1 MGAPVEEPYQV
12 VFECSG
18 RADAA
23 ESAIDQ
29 LDFAGTCVLVGTG
42 HDLPR
47 INHNRVI
54 ILENTIIG
62 AYNYDAA
69 GFGPALELLASGA
82 MPLDAA
88 RGTGRHLARPAPR
101 GAATLRGRRAARQG
115 DGPTRPFAGEP
126 GREVMSEPTFAPR
139 LNHVAITMPPGELD
153 DAGRV
158 EIKDFYGDVF
168 SWFEGDNSGE
178 SGNPL
183 ILMTG
188 QMQFVYLLPGD
199 PALECPRLDHFGLEV
214 SSVAEI
220 EEIVAKAK
228 TWQEKDD
235 RVQIIDVKARSS
247 EGPRG
252 QYVLTSAYIGFLL
265 PMMVELQHL
274 HVDLA

>member
-1 MGAPVEEPYQV
+1 M
-12 VFECSG
+12 
-18 RADAA
+18 
-23 ESAIDQ
+23 SA
-29 LDFAGTCVLVGTG
+29 
-42 HDLPR
+42 
-47 INHNRVI
+47 
-54 ILENTIIG
+54 
-62 AYNYDAA
+62 
-69 GFGPALELLASGA
+69 
-82 MPLDAA
+82 
-88 RGTGRHLARPAPR
+88 
-101 GAATLRGRRAARQG
+101 
-115 DGPTRPFAGEP
+115 
-126 GREVMSEPTFAPR
+126 PTFPPR

-153 DAGRV
+153 DAARA

-188 QMQFVYLLPGD
+188 QMQFVYRLPGD
-199 PALECPRLDHFGLEV
+199 PALECPHLDHFGLEV

-228 TWQEKDD
+228 AWQEKDD
-235 RVQIIDVKARSS
+235 RVQIIDMKARSS

-274 HVDLA
+274 HVELA

>member
-1 MGAPVEEPYQV
+1 
-12 VFECSG
+12 
-18 RADAA
+18 
-23 ESAIDQ
+23 
-29 LDFAGTCVLVGTG
+29 
-42 HDLPR
+42 
-47 INHNRVI
+47 
-54 ILENTIIG
+54 
-62 AYNYDAA
+62 
-69 GFGPALELLASGA
+69 
-82 MPLDAA
+82 
-88 RGTGRHLARPAPR
+88 
-101 GAATLRGRRAARQG
+101 
-115 DGPTRPFAGEP
+115 
-126 GREVMSEPTFAPR
+126 MSEPTFAPR

-153 DAGRV
+153 DAARV

-199 PALECPRLDHFGLEV
+199 PALACPRLDHFGLEL
-214 SSVAEI
+214 SSVGEI

-228 TWQEKDD
+228 AWQEKDD